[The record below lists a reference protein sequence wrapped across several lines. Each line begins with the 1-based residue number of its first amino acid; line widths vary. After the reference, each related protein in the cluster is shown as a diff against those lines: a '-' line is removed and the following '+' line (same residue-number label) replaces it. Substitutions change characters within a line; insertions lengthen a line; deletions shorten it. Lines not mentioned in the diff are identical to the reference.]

1 MTKKSLAAAVAEYKE
16 YKALVKEAE
25 AELERLESVLKSE
38 LAKKGVEELDVGGT
52 MVRNTS
58 FIQKRFDSKGFRTA
72 NPELYESFTK
82 AIKGYRFSVA

>member
-58 FIQKRFDSKGFRTA
+58 FVQKRFDSKSFRA
-72 NPELYESFTK
+72 ENPALYESFTK
-82 AIKGYRFSVA
+82 EVKGYRFSVA

>member
-1 MTKKSLAAAVAEYKE
+1 MTKKSLADAVAEYKE

-25 AELERLESVLKSE
+25 AELERLESVLKGE

-58 FIQKRFDSKGFRTA
+58 FIQKRFDSKGFRTE
-72 NPELYESFTK
+72 NPELYESFVK
-82 AIKGYRFSVA
+82 EVKGYRFSVA